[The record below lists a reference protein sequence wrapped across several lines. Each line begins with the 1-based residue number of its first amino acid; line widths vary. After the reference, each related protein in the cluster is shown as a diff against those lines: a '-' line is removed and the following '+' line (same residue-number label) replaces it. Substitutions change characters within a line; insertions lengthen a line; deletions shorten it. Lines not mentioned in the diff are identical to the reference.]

1 MAGIVLLILVIGSA
15 AGVLLLVRPMRR
27 ESER

>member
-1 MAGIVLLILVIGSA
+1 MVLLLLVIGSA

-27 ESER
+27 ETER